1 MKMLERLKLAILM
14 LIHDERAGIS
24 ISDVVMMAVSFL
36 LVAVLGPIAI
46 GEVVGANVTG
56 WNAAV
61 KTIFQ
66 VLLPIIWIIGIAIA
80 YVPRGGK

>member
-1 MKMLERLKLAILM
+1 MGASVR
-14 LIHDERAGIS
+14 
-24 ISDVVMMAVSFL
+24 DVIFVAVSFL

-46 GEVVGANVTG
+46 GEIYGANVTG

-66 VLLPIIWIIGIAIA
+66 TLLPILWVIGIAIT
-80 YVPRGGK
+80 YIPRGKK

>member
-1 MKMLERLKLAILM
+1 MAF
-14 LIHDERAGIS
+14 S
-24 ISDVVMMAVSFL
+24 VSDVVMISVSFL

-46 GEVVGANVTG
+46 GEIAGANVTG

-66 VLLPIIWIIGIAIA
+66 VLLPILWVVGVAIA
-80 YVPRGGK
+80 YIPRKGGD

>member
-1 MKMLERLKLAILM
+1 MP
-14 LIHDERAGIS
+14 
-24 ISDVVMMAVSFL
+24 DVSVDDVIIMAVSFL

-46 GEVVGANVTG
+46 GEVFGANVTG

-66 VLLPIIWIIGIAIA
+66 VLLPIIWIVGVAIK
-80 YVPRGGK
+80 YVPKR